1 MTIDNNKAS
10 LPAPKV
16 GDTWAGMYKSP
27 NREEVTVVAEIQAVV
42 KVDRNGEAVTGLVAI
57 RKDARSRG
65 SVQFLYAERF
75 WPDTVKAT
83 PTPDFKALPG
93 LAEGE
98 WYLTQISL
106 QYGQVE
112 RVKTEAGLKHLPEG
126 AQKIVIA

>member
-1 MTIDNNKAS
+1 MTTDNSKAT
-10 LPAPKV
+10 LPTPKV
-16 GDTWAGMYKSP
+16 GETWTGLYKSP
-27 NREEVTVVAEIQAVV
+27 NREEITVVAEIQAVV
-42 KVDRNGEAVTGLVAI
+42 KADRNGEAVTGLVAI

-75 WPDTVKAT
+75 WADTVKVM
-83 PTPDFKALPG
+83 PTADFKPLPG
-93 LAEGE
+93 LKEGE

-126 AQKIVIA
+126 AQKIAVE